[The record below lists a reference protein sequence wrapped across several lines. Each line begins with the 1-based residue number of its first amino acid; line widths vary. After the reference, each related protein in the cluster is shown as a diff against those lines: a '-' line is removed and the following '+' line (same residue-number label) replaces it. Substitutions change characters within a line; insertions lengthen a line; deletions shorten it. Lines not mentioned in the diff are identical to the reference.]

1 MAAAWAYLHEFNMAS
16 VTLRLVLA
24 MVSGGMI
31 GMERGRKRRAAGFRT
46 YILVCLGA
54 ALTMLLSQYEFTM
67 LSTRWSSVCG
77 RISHASAHRSSM
89 ALVFSARAQFSSQ
102 DTSRSQA

>member
-1 MAAAWAYLHEFNMAS
+1 MEAAWAYLHEFNMAS

-67 LSTRWSSVCG
+67 LSTRWSALAEEIG
-77 RISHASAHRSSM
+77 LRTDISRFGAQVINGIGFLGAGTI
-89 ALVFSARAQFSSQ
+89 LV
-102 DTSRSQA
+102 T

>member
-1 MAAAWAYLHEFNMAS
+1 MAEGGCGMEAAWAYLHEFNMAS

-46 YILVCLGA
+46 
-54 ALTMLLSQYEFTM
+54 
-67 LSTRWSSVCG
+67 
-77 RISHASAHRSSM
+77 
-89 ALVFSARAQFSSQ
+89 
-102 DTSRSQA
+102 